1 MRIDLK
7 VAHLYR
13 YFLILM
19 LVLCAP
25 VVTADRDPF
34 IVRHASFN
42 FNQTLLQLDLVVD
55 SEIPDYIAIAIDQGF
70 AVPLMF
76 EFEIR
81 ATKAYWFDEK
91 IVSLKQKYLLHYLPM
106 LDSFA
111 VFDINSSERHYFD
124 DRNAAV
130 RFLEVVYNY
139 PMLDI
144 NNLSAD
150 KEYYA
155 RVRFGIDTDELPVP
169 LKSSSLWDND
179 WDLQSD
185 WYRWEVPRPEK

>member
-34 IVRHASFN
+34 IVRHASFS
-42 FNQTLLQLDLVVD
+42 FNQTMLQLDLVVD

-81 ATKAYWFDEK
+81 ATKTYWFDEK

-106 LDSFA
+106 LGSFA
-111 VFDINSSERHYFD
+111 VLDVNTGERRYFEN
-124 DRNAAV
+124 RKAAV
-130 RFLEVVYNY
+130 RYMEVVYNY

-144 NNLSAD
+144 NNLVTGR
-150 KEYYA
+150 EYYA

-179 WDLQSD
+179 WNLQSD
-185 WYRWEVPRPEK
+185 WYKWKVHRPEQ